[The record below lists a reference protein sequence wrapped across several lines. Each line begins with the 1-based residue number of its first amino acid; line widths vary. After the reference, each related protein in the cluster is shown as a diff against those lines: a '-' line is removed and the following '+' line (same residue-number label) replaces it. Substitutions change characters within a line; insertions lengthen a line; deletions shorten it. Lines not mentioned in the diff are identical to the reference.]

1 MAISELTKGS
11 CSYLRK
17 SNDDVTK
24 QESEEVKLTLST
36 AW

>member
-11 CSYLRK
+11 CSYLGK
-17 SNDDVTK
+17 SNDSVTK

>member
-11 CSYLRK
+11 CSYLGK

-36 AW
+36 A